1 MGHDDLTG
9 RVIGAAIHVHKELGP
24 GLLESAYE
32 ACLAAELGARGIRFQ
47 RQVDVP
53 VVYRD
58 VKLDSG
64 YRLDFLVEQ
73 ELVVEIKSVTR
84 LDPIH
89 TAQVLTYL
97 KLGNYRLALLINFNV
112 KYLREGSIRRLVR
125 GYPDPLPRIQRIQR

>member
-1 MGHDDLTG
+1 MASDDLTG
-9 RVIGAAIHVHKELGP
+9 RVIGAAIEVHKELGP

-58 VKLDSG
+58 VRLDSG
-64 YRLDFLVEQ
+64 YRLDFLVEK
-73 ELVVEIKSVTR
+73 ELVVEIKSVAA

-97 KLGNYRLALLINFNV
+97 KLGNYRIALLINFNT
-112 KYLREGSIRRLVR
+112 KYLGEGSIRRLVMD
-125 GYPDPLPRIQRIQR
+125 YPDPVQRIQRIPR